1 MEAELQF
8 LVRNFLNFHLNWKNF
23 LGQKIFNNVKVYC
36 LLIRL
41 TNLRKITIASIQRG
55 ELGLD
60 IMMIQKQTNLTL
72 SGLRKKKNNKFR
84 KKELFVIEPVRL
96 SRKNN
101 KQFFKYKMMGFSLI
115 HKNKRKIYKKYSE
128 KIHVNKKFFDK
139 YITRTKDQ
147 KITENKENEKFNLL
161 VPENILS
168 ARRRRELRI
177 RICLDPNNINS
188 MHRNTIFYNENKVQN
203 CFKVLTKKRNE
214 KEKKKLMNFKIF
226 LWPKYR
232 LEDLACIN
240 RYWFNTHNGS
250 RFSIVRIH
258 MYPRVKIR

>member
-1 MEAELQF
+1 M
-8 LVRNFLNFHLNWKNF
+8 
-23 LGQKIFNNVKVYC
+23 
-36 LLIRL
+36 
-41 TNLRKITIASIQRG
+41 
-55 ELGLD
+55 
-60 IMMIQKQTNLTL
+60 NLTL

-84 KKELFVIEPVRL
+84 KKELFVIEPVCL

-101 KQFFKYKMMGFSLI
+101 KQFFKYKTMGLSLI

-147 KITENKENEKFNLL
+147 KIIENKENENFNLL

-188 MHRNTIFYNENKVQN
+188 MHRNTIFYNEN
-203 CFKVLTKKRNE
+203 
-214 KEKKKLMNFKIF
+214 I
-226 LWPKYR
+226 
-232 LEDLACIN
+232 D
-240 RYWFNTHNGS
+240 
-250 RFSIVRIH
+250 
-258 MYPRVKIR
+258 